1 MKKLKFIS
9 LLAMFAAIFSF
20 ASCNTSEGPQGEY
33 QAGVFA
39 NYEGIEGMNMRFS
52 YTAPNSDESINIIAQ
67 ATGLSDAMTVMPG
80 TRVYLIVNVQYG
92 QEVVN
97 NSVVGFY
104 GLAKLNTYESVEV
117 TTVPDSWL
125 DSDEIYL
132 MTISRSGK
140 YLDIMALASDEEG
153 TTLRLIADENTV
165 NSENPVLYL
174 MYETEGND
182 GKNINY
188 VASFDIAS
196 VINRPTCKRITVKV
210 HNSNGETA
218 PTFTIRK

>member
-1 MKKLKFIS
+1 MKKLKFFS

-20 ASCNTSEGPQGEY
+20 TSCNTSEGPQGEY

-52 YTAPNSDESINIIAQ
+52 YTAPNSDEPINIIAQ

-104 GLAKLNTYESVEV
+104 GLAKLNTYGDVESGAAPANWFDCQDIYI
-117 TTVPDSWL
+117 TT
-125 DSDEIYL
+125 
-132 MTISRSGK
+132 MTRAGN
-140 YLDIMALASDEEG
+140 YLDIMAMAPEKG
-153 TTLRLIADENTV
+153 TSLRLVADETTID
-165 NSENPVLYL
+165 SENPVMYL
-174 MYETEGND
+174 IYENSTTGSS
-182 GKNINY
+182 NINY
-188 VASFDIAS
+188 VASFDIES
-196 VINRPTCKRITVKV
+196 VISRPNCKKITVMV
-210 HNSNGETA
+210 HNSNGLSSIQY
-218 PTFTIRK
+218 TIRK

>member
-1 MKKLKFIS
+1 MKKLKFFS

-20 ASCNTSEGPQGEY
+20 TSCNTSDGPQGEY
-33 QAGVFA
+33 QTGVFA

-52 YTAPNSDESINIIAQ
+52 YIAPNSNEPINIIAQ
-67 ATGLSDAMTVMPG
+67 ATGLSDQMTVLPG
-80 TRVYLIVNVQYG
+80 TRVFLMVNVQYG

-104 GLAKLNTYESVEV
+104 GLAKLNSYQPVEV
-117 TTVPDSWL
+117 INVPDSWVN
-125 DSDEIYL
+125 SSEIYIVT
-132 MTISRSGK
+132 MTRSGK
-140 YLDIMALASDEEG
+140 YLDIMALASNTEG
-153 TTLRLIADENTV
+153 TTLRLIADESTV

-174 MYETEGND
+174 MYETDGNSST
-182 GKNINY
+182 NIKY

-196 VINRPTCKRITVKV
+196 VIDRETCKRITVKV

-218 PTFTIRK
+218 PTFIIRK